1 MISFAGRTVG
11 LGSIFTHPL
20 LAVYITE
27 TYWFVP
33 LASSSGKWRFIG
45 ITDPKNAKILVVT
58 SQHHHGKGCPT
69 QVIYQ
74 VHVVL
79 LDVCMGYL
87 PFWTT
92 GLSHGFPADL
102 RDIATQDVRSR
113 SGPGI
118 QRFNAYTILFFIH
131 PVYIYICFKKQIK
144 KQRNFLNRYSL

>member
-79 LDVCMGYL
+79 LDVLHGL
-87 PFWTT
+87 PTILNNRTISWV
-92 GLSHGFPADL
+92 SSWSPWHCDSRCPVSEWPRHPAFQCL
-102 RDIATQDVRSR
+102 YYSVLHPSSIYIYVSRNKSR
-113 SGPGI
+113 SKE
-118 QRFNAYTILFFIH
+118 T
-131 PVYIYICFKKQIK
+131 
-144 KQRNFLNRYSL
+144 S